1 MNRILKTALAL
12 MLAAALSAPAFA
24 ASVSF
29 KFTKPENTKD
39 TEVKINVYRGDA
51 RIDSVP
57 VRITPGMSA
66 EQKRDAIKA
75 ALEAEGYTVTSTG
88 TPPQDPGITISGITK
103 GREIYF
109 NPGATGERAD
119 KEVAKNIAFSA
130 IDFEGGFPSTDWF
143 GDPAVFTAGVITD
156 LGQVVVEYRASDV
169 PPGTMLEGGL
179 IAQRLFFDLLDA
191 ASDLGAWLDLEGS
204 RILVHFDATQ
214 TRTGGGVVF
223 GTSSPGPGLSG
234 GGVVGDD

>member
-1 MNRILKTALAL
+1 MKRIQRTALAV
-12 MLAAALSAPAFA
+12 MLAAALAAPAFA

-39 TEVKINVYRGDA
+39 AEVKINVYRGDT

-57 VRITPGMSA
+57 VTITPGMSA
-66 EQKRDAIKA
+66 EQKRDAIKD
-75 ALEAEGYTVTSTG
+75 ALEAKGYTVTSTG
-88 TPPQDPGITISGITK
+88 TPPQDPGITISGVTK

-119 KEVAKNIAFSA
+119 KEVAKNMAFSA
-130 IDFEGGFPSTDWF
+130 IDFDGEFPATDWL

-156 LGQVVVEYRASDV
+156 LGQAVVEYRASDV
-169 PPGTMLEGGL
+169 PPGTVLEGGF
-179 IAQRLFFDLLDA
+179 IAERLFFDLQA
-191 ASDLGAWLDLEGS
+191 AAADLGAWLDLDGS
-204 RILVHFDATQ
+204 RIEVHFDAAH

-223 GTSSPGPGLSG
+223 GTSSPGAGLSG
-234 GGVVGDD
+234 GGEVGDD

>member
-66 EQKRDAIKA
+66 EQKR
-75 ALEAEGYTVTSTG
+75 
-88 TPPQDPGITISGITK
+88 
-103 GREIYF
+103 
-109 NPGATGERAD
+109 
-119 KEVAKNIAFSA
+119 
-130 IDFEGGFPSTDWF
+130 
-143 GDPAVFTAGVITD
+143 
-156 LGQVVVEYRASDV
+156 
-169 PPGTMLEGGL
+169 
-179 IAQRLFFDLLDA
+179 
-191 ASDLGAWLDLEGS
+191 
-204 RILVHFDATQ
+204 
-214 TRTGGGVVF
+214 
-223 GTSSPGPGLSG
+223 
-234 GGVVGDD
+234 